1 MSAPDLGRLAD
12 LLMAHVTD
20 LDVLGAALF
29 PFRADDIDEPDLA
42 ALRIPLLGHPVDHLR
57 SYRPPTGCVALGL
70 VCGGWAAP
78 IDSPVRPSAHPDAQ
92 RIVQASVLGRDGE
105 LVGRVR
111 YPDRRVIDTGR
122 GGYGRVPDAMRRA
135 LRRAA

>member
-1 MSAPDLGRLAD
+1 MSGPDLGRLAD
-12 LLMAHVTD
+12 LLIAHVTD

-29 PFRADDIDEPDLA
+29 PFRADDVVEADLPE
-42 ALRIPLLGHPVDHLR
+42 LRIPMLGHPVDHLR

-92 RIVQASVLGRDGE
+92 RVVQAVVLGRGGE
-105 LVGRVR
+105 PVGRIR
-111 YPDRRVIDTGR
+111 FPGGRVNDAGS

-135 LRRAA
+135 LHWAA